1 MGNNPFY
8 NFFYLPKLISQTKE
22 LYIYIYI
29 YIFTHTKSLMRG
41 VKFIQVLF
49 TSLNQVKPS
58 ISAFGLINIRAI
70 IIVQAQLDY

>member
-22 LYIYIYI
+22 LYIYI
-29 YIFTHTKSLMRG
+29 FTHTKSLMRG
-41 VKFIQVLF
+41 VKIMQVLF